1 MVHYIVVECV
11 ALQCFFQFYCRSRS
25 CVAFQSWGL
34 QTNPQLK
41 GVLCRLLTI
50 SANIFQRWKIFK
62 KYLSS
67 QYLPISSN
75 FGKYPKLGGQLKV
88 LQACAINKPRASLNG
103 LAGHHFIALRYRDN
117 FLRSCCC
124 LPPPTPPRATDNP
137 LSSQQAAS
145 VYQTDHYV
153 PSGASYLNLLMVI
166 MENLYQPTH

>member
-1 MVHYIVVECV
+1 MLHSSLEVCKLILSSKVC
-11 ALQCFFQFYCRSRS
+11 
-25 CVAFQSWGL
+25 
-34 QTNPQLK
+34 
-41 GVLCRLLTI
+41 
-50 SANIFQRWKIFK
+50 SAASSQYLPIFSNVGKYSK
-62 KYLSS
+62 KYLSSS

-75 FGKYPKLGGQLKV
+75 FGKYPKLGAHLKV
-88 LQACAINKPRASLNG
+88 LQACAINKPRGSLNG

-137 LSSQQAAS
+137 LSSQLAAS

-153 PSGASYLNLLMVI
+153 PSGASYLNPLMVI